1 MFELF
6 FKPQPKCFE
15 EKMDLIIES
24 CYCDWMRKVAEGK
37 DEDKKFKRK
46 EILTKIQILVRELEE
61 NS

>member
-1 MFELF
+1 MLYLINKFSSCLNYF

-46 EILTKIQILVRELEE
+46 EILTKI
-61 NS
+61 